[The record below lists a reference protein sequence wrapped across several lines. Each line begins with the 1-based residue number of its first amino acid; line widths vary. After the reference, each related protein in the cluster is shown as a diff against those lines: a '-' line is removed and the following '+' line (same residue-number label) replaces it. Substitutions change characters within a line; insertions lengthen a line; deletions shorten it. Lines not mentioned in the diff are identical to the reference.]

1 MLHRTQECLLIGC
14 FLSPVR
20 FSTENYMFAI
30 TYNSIWTPNASS
42 SNIYLIKLTELA
54 HMILKYK
61 KTLSFH
67 FSH

>member
-1 MLHRTQECLLIGC
+1 
-14 FLSPVR
+14 
-20 FSTENYMFAI
+20 MFAI

-61 KTLSFH
+61 KPFPSTLVINYKKGGLFYNVIILSNKRWIT
-67 FSH
+67 